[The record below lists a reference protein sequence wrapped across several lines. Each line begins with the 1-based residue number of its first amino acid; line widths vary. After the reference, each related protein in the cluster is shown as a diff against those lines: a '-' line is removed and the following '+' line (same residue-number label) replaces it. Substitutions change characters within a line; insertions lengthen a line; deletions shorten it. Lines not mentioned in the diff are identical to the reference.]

1 MYETNKGEY
10 IMSLDGVLTKE
21 FVFDEFKKCETN
33 SDKVKYL
40 KELKETKINHPKVI
54 SMKISVKQI
63 DRLITEW
70 SKPVPFDKI
79 LSEIRE
85 REEKEKEQEKMM
97 RAD

>member
-1 MYETNKGEY
+1 MALE
-10 IMSLDGVLTKE
+10 GVLTKE
-21 FVFDEFKKCETN
+21 FVFAEFKKLKTN
-33 SDKVKYL
+33 AEKVNYL
-40 KELKETKINHPKVI
+40 KELKDTKINHPKI
-54 SMKISVKQI
+54 FSMKISVKHI